1 MATEEK
7 KEKTPE
13 QLRDEY
19 RTRRDRIDGHRND
32 FNALSASVL
41 AMGDNAW
48 DETQKYA
55 RPAEMLESV
64 YTLKKTI
71 EPFGRYEDITN
82 GPIFELTQLMNAF
95 CAKWHAI
102 LFYPLTSP
110 RDMRDNKW
118 DENLFAENAY
128 APHSDDAL
136 RLLDEALRQ
145 QEGIEGHGQITFNDE
160 AFIGKGL
167 IQPFWKEVGYVRNRA
182 NAARLVILAELQ
194 RLQALNRELEAT
206 HDVW

>member
-1 MATEEK
+1 MSTEK
-7 KEKTPE
+7 KSPE

-19 RTRRDRIDGHRND
+19 RIRRDQIDGHRSD

-41 AMGDNAW
+41 AIDDDAW
-48 DETQKYA
+48 NETQKYA

-64 YTLKKTI
+64 YALKKAI

-136 RLLDEALRQ
+136 LSDDEALRQ
-145 QEGIEGHGQITFNDE
+145 HEVNGQITFNDE

-167 IQPFWKEVGYVRNRA
+167 IQPFWTEVGYVRNRA
-182 NAARLVILAELQ
+182 NAARLVTLAELQ